1 MLQRISVTPP
11 LGDGRV
17 RSRRC
22 VPVADGT
29 GVTRLNEAQC
39 TATLLIAEIAGA
51 LVCEQR
57 RFLRISPTA
66 SATHQAQLRLD
77 LAAVLRR
84 PVLVG
89 AARWRRQ
96 SHRLQSRMVRVLLQ
110 ERLHQRARH
119 LDLAAP
125 FHVQRHQPIPVH
137 AAAQTWSRYWKQA
150 NRWTSL
156 AATFYRI
163 LANSLVD
170 STDTRYTSI
179 RALPLFGR
187 QPRKVLNFVRAIRSS
202 LNRKSSIKYRNPR
215 IYTRTV

>member
-51 LVCEQR
+51 LVSEQR

-77 LAAVLRR
+77 LATVLRR

-96 SHRLQSRMVRVLLQ
+96 SHRLQPWMVRVLLQ

-125 FHVQRHQPIPVH
+125 FHVQRHQPIPVY
-137 AAAQTWSRYWKQA
+137 AAAQTWSRYWKQT
-150 NRWTSL
+150 NRSTPL
-156 AATFYRI
+156 AASFLHGANFRKFYRYAI
-163 LANSLVD
+163 HIHPQSNYHSIYSSLD
-170 STDTRYTSI
+170 
-179 RALPLFGR
+179 
-187 QPRKVLNFVRAIRSS
+187 RSS
-202 LNRKSSIKYRNPR
+202 LQYKLDLICSILSKVEFHSR
-215 IYTRTV
+215 IIKVC